1 MNQIR
6 DSRSYSSEEEKR
18 VAGLQ
23 YCLQTVPGVSWGR
36 IAGVLWFMEEH
47 TALETV
53 RQYLPHTHDISL
65 TLSNLT
71 SALDSLPDILWRA
84 FGLEMDVPWSI
95 LVKIQSQLSS
105 DKERKAEVLRVIS
118 TEHPHLTW
126 EYVSDILYRLGDGEY
141 HHVLERVQSLFPTG
155 EHLSHLLFL
164 HLPTFALYLLSTHV
178 CM

>member
-1 MNQIR
+1 MLYE
-6 DSRSYSSEEEKR
+6 S
-18 VAGLQ
+18 
-23 YCLQTVPGVSWGR
+23 VPL
-36 IAGVLWFMEEH
+36 IL
-47 TALETV
+47 T
-53 RQYLPHTHDISL
+53 DISL

-71 SALDSLPDILWRA
+71 SALDSLPDTLWKD
-84 FGLEMDVPWSI
+84 FGLGMDVPWFI
-95 LVKIQSQLSS
+95 VDKIKSQLSS

-126 EYVSDILYRLGDGEY
+126 EHVSDVLYRLGGGEY

-178 CM
+178 YMQTLVMQY